1 MASLSYKLAYLEAI
15 RVWLKYKNYKGDKRK
30 RIYLLLQER
39 ADSARDFLWNIKEFP
54 NFLKISKL
62 YEDEDITTYE
72 DMVKRI
78 FGKLEGTTEH
88 DNAYYRA
95 RIQSLRDYAANVRGE
110 NRRFFQ
116 NGFVPAFEQGG
127 FDNYVENR
135 IAEQSNDPLSFIEL
149 TTYNTWYEQHPEKV
163 AGTMVEGSS
172 LYFPV
177 VVRGNKLDVMAMFKA
192 ALKEQAQTIAEPQ
205 QKPQED
211 EPQYKVGDKFVN
223 NRDKTIHTIIKIV
236 SIDELDGY
244 LKAVLERHNAKHLYY
259 FDNNTAFW
267 TAKIKE
273 FFTPVSSDDN
283 DDELELLELEA
294 EALEM
299 ELKLDGGLGR
309 ISNKAKKRVLETV
322 SVAKNGQHHQAV
334 VSSTNGANILKG
346 LDNLAEKLEKFNRGP
361 VKTFLGDVAK
371 TIGSERKGS
380 KSEYATFET
389 INGKVVTI
397 RLADHNA
404 TVSTFDNHNEEDG
417 ISIVVTSNDNKGINN
432 DGKAHVVEF
441 YYNAIKLRRADG
453 KPLAKIVRSIK
464 QSLYSGEFK
473 DTTGL
478 AEKQE
483 VNIQKR

>member
-1 MASLSYKLAYLEAI
+1 MASL
-15 RVWLKYKNYKGDKRK
+15 
-30 RIYLLLQER
+30 
-39 ADSARDFLWNIKEFP
+39 
-54 NFLKISKL
+54 
-62 YEDEDITTYE
+62 
-72 DMVKRI
+72 
-78 FGKLEGTTEH
+78 H

-95 RIQSLRDYAANVRGE
+95 RIQSLRDYAELSAGKKK
-110 NRRFFQ
+110 FYQ
-116 NGFVPAFEQGG
+116 NGLVPKSERAN
-127 FDNYVENR
+127 FDKYVDKHTVEYDN
-135 IAEQSNDPLSFIEL
+135 SPLTFTEL
-149 TTYNTWYEQHPEKV
+149 MTYNTWYEQHPEKV

-177 VVRGNKLDVMAMFKA
+177 LVKGTKNDVENMFKA
-192 ALKEQAQTIAEPQ
+192 ALKEQEQNKKPTPKYKIGDRLDTANGLYSLMIHDAKYDDKEKCWKYLASMKNNNESLFFGGRQLWLTEKHIEVKLAKVSGRNHKPTKE
-205 QKPQED
+205 QKPE
-211 EPQYKVGDKFVN
+211 
-223 NRDKTIHTIIKIV
+223 
-236 SIDELDGY
+236 
-244 LKAVLERHNAKHLYY
+244 
-259 FDNNTAFW
+259 
-267 TAKIKE
+267 
-273 FFTPVSSDDN
+273 

-309 ISNKAKKRVLETV
+309 VSNKAKKRVLETV

>member
-1 MASLSYKLAYLEAI
+1 MASL
-15 RVWLKYKNYKGDKRK
+15 
-30 RIYLLLQER
+30 
-39 ADSARDFLWNIKEFP
+39 
-54 NFLKISKL
+54 
-62 YEDEDITTYE
+62 
-72 DMVKRI
+72 
-78 FGKLEGTTEH
+78 H

-95 RIQSLRDYAANVRGE
+95 RIQSLRDYAELSAGKKK
-110 NRRFFQ
+110 FYQ
-116 NGFVPAFEQGG
+116 NGLVPKSERAN
-127 FDNYVENR
+127 FDKYVDKHTIEYDN
-135 IAEQSNDPLSFIEL
+135 SPLTFTEL
-149 TTYNTWYEQHPEKV
+149 MTYNTWYEQHPEKV
-163 AGTMVEGSS
+163 AGTMVESS
-172 LYFPV
+172 SFYFPV
-177 VVRGNKLDVMAMFKA
+177 LVKGNKSDVEAMFKA
-192 ALKEQAQTIAEPQ
+192 ALKEQE
-205 QKPQED
+205 QKPD
-211 EPQYKVGDKFVN
+211 
-223 NRDKTIHTIIKIV
+223 
-236 SIDELDGY
+236 
-244 LKAVLERHNAKHLYY
+244 
-259 FDNNTAFW
+259 
-267 TAKIKE
+267 
-273 FFTPVSSDDN
+273 

>member
-1 MASLSYKLAYLEAI
+1 M
-15 RVWLKYKNYKGDKRK
+15 
-30 RIYLLLQER
+30 
-39 ADSARDFLWNIKEFP
+39 
-54 NFLKISKL
+54 
-62 YEDEDITTYE
+62 
-72 DMVKRI
+72 
-78 FGKLEGTTEH
+78 
-88 DNAYYRA
+88 
-95 RIQSLRDYAANVRGE
+95 
-110 NRRFFQ
+110 
-116 NGFVPAFEQGG
+116 
-127 FDNYVENR
+127 
-135 IAEQSNDPLSFIEL
+135 
-149 TTYNTWYEQHPEKV
+149 TYNTWYEQHPEKV
-163 AGTMVEGSS
+163 AGTMVGSS
-172 LYFPV
+172 SFYFPV
-177 VVRGNKLDVMAMFKA
+177 LVKGTKKDVENMFKA
-192 ALKEQAQTIAEPQ
+192 ALKEQEQNE
-205 QKPQED
+205 KPE
-211 EPQYKVGDKFVN
+211 
-223 NRDKTIHTIIKIV
+223 
-236 SIDELDGY
+236 
-244 LKAVLERHNAKHLYY
+244 
-259 FDNNTAFW
+259 
-267 TAKIKE
+267 
-273 FFTPVSSDDN
+273 
-283 DDELELLELEA
+283 DDELKMLELEA